1 MVLQYSKSPVE
12 RDRDS
17 IRWRNVNTAGLL
29 YGPGF
34 RYWGLRGGRWGGGR
48 GRGGFRR
55 FDFYN
60 ILHGV
65 RVDIEAIVKSLNKFI

>member
-1 MVLQYSKSPVE
+1 MVPALDIGASAE
-12 RDRDS
+12 
-17 IRWRNVNTAGLL
+17 A
-29 YGPGF
+29 
-34 RYWGLRGGRWGGGR
+34 GGG
-48 GRGGFRR
+48 GGEGAGGFRR